1 MWSAGFLEHYRIPR
15 KSPRIPAPVAGAE
28 NSFSPT
34 CHAAPC
40 YRGRE
45 QLRRHLETFADR
57 CTHCDFHSGDSYCFR
72 LRGQCWA
79 RMSEDGEV
87 PASPVTR
94 RRTDARGRRR
104 GRYPSS
110 DSDSEEDVERTPNSD
125 EASGEEEQD
134 VPAVAAPDDLGPTM
148 DEDAL
153 DDLLKETKRAD
164 TREVTLRVHRSAR
177 DVTKLAL
184 REHEIILAYKD
195 KLADWGPE
203 GSDRQAARVLDAKGS
218 LVEEFLV
225 PSVSDYTAD
234 EEDIAGWLKD
244 DEDPREQARSLAI
257 SVIQHRRCLAQLAH
271 VYAKVATMYMTARG
285 AAMAGAELQD
295 ALGGLHW
302 DTLQFHGQH
311 DLAIAEMRRRVFTP
325 RDLFTSLEGIC
336 LSSTS

>member
-1 MWSAGFLEHYRIPR
+1 ML
-15 KSPRIPAPVAGAE
+15 
-28 NSFSPT
+28 
-34 CHAAPC
+34 
-40 YRGRE
+40 
-45 QLRRHLETFADR
+45 
-57 CTHCDFHSGDSYCFR
+57 
-72 LRGQCWA
+72 
-79 RMSEDGEV
+79 EDGEV

-104 GRYPSS
+104 GRCPSS
-110 DSDSEEDVERTPNSD
+110 DSDSEEGVERSQSDSNSD
-125 EASGEEEQD
+125 EASGEEEEQD
-134 VPAVAAPDDLGPTM
+134 VPAGAAPDDLGPTM

-164 TREVTLRVHRSAR
+164 TREVTLRINNALVKIFKKRLVGEGLWDKETREEMRVKYYLSPEQYESLEPPSLKGTRLDMQGLEFGGLASSTKRLHRSAR

-244 DEDPREQARSLAI
+244 DGDPRERARSLAI

-295 ALGGLHW
+295 ALGGLRW

-311 DLAIAEMRRRVFTP
+311 DLAIAEMRRQVFTP